1 MQTIDTDIA
10 RRRSI
15 LWRIHFWAALIA
27 SPFLLVAALTGILYI
42 FTPQIEALQL
52 GWLDQVEPAGA
63 MRPLDEAVA
72 AASAAAPAGWRLQS
86 VQPAFGERSSVKAV
100 FVEDA
105 GAQEGHQHGAAAAK
119 PAAARAPAQPV
130 TVHVDPYTAAVIGT
144 VANDKRFGN
153 WAKNLHSRL
162 LQGDSWRWMIE
173 LAASAMMVML
183 LSGVA
188 LWWPS
193 PKRPALPQHGA
204 RGRIA
209 WKQWHAF
216 LGVALSVLT
225 LTILATGLT
234 WSKYA
239 GEQIRSARDAL
250 GQAPPRVPANLESAH
265 HETGLTWQAAWN
277 ITRRSA
283 PDVAVQLTPPR
294 GMHGV
299 WRASSADPSRPTKKF
314 DLALDAADG
323 EQLYFAG
330 WDKQTAFSK
339 ATAIGIPFHRG
350 EFGWWNQAL
359 LLLFGVGVLFSL
371 VSGWVMYLKRRQPG
385 SLGVP
390 RLLPGTWR
398 AAAMPAVAAVALG
411 VLMPV
416 LAVATLAVLLIELLL
431 RSYPRLASA
440 RARP

>member
-1 MQTIDTDIA
+1 MQAIDNNLV

-27 SPFLLVAALTGILYI
+27 SPFTLVAALTGILYI
-42 FTPQIEALQL
+42 FTPQIEAVQL
-52 GWLDQVEPAGA
+52 GWLDRVEPAGA
-63 MRPLDEAVA
+63 MRPLDDAVA

-86 VQPAFGERSSVKAV
+86 VLPAFGAADSMKAV

-105 GAQEGHQHGAAAAK
+105 DGGEGHHHGSAK
-119 PAAARAPAQPV
+119 PAAARAPAEPL
-130 TVHVDPYTAAVIGT
+130 TVYVDPYSASVIGKL
-144 VANDKRFGN
+144 ANADRFGS
-153 WAKNLHSRL
+153 WARNLHSRL
-162 LQGDSWRWMIE
+162 LQGDGWRWMIE

-183 LSGVA
+183 LSGIA

-193 PKRPALPQHGA
+193 PTQKALPQAGA

-239 GEQIRSARDAL
+239 GEQIRAARDAT
-250 GQAPPRVPANLESAH
+250 GQAPPRAPANLESGH
-265 HETGLTWQAAWN
+265 YETGLTWQAAWD
-277 ITRRSA
+277 IARRTA
-283 PDVAVQLTPPR
+283 PDVAMQLTPPR
-294 GMHGV
+294 TMHGV
-299 WRASSADPSRPTKKF
+299 WRAVSADPSRPTRKF
-314 DLALDAADG
+314 EMVLDAADG
-323 EQLYFAG
+323 EKLYFAG
-330 WDKQTAFSK
+330 WDQQTAFGK

-371 VSGWVMYLKRRQPG
+371 ISGWVMYFKRRQSG
-385 SLGVP
+385 TFGLP
-390 RLLPGTWR
+390 RLAHGWWT
-398 AAAMPAVAAVALG
+398 AAAAPAAAAVALCL
-411 VLMPV
+411 LMPM
-416 LAVATLAVLLIELLL
+416 LAVATVVVLLIELLL
-431 RSYPRLASA
+431 RITPRFAPRNSGG
-440 RARP
+440 